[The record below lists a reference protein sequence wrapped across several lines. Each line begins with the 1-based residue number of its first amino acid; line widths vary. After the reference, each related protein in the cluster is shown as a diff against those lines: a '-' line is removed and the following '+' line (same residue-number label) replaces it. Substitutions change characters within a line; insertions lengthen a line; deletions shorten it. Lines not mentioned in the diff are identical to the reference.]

1 MTSFV
6 FHIIIMMII
15 ESLQWDE
22 ININHISRHNISYE
36 EVEEI
41 CFNDDINPRI
51 ERGREDRYYIL
62 GQTFSGRYIFVVI
75 KYLGK
80 GKARPITARDMN
92 NSERKRFESW

>member
-1 MTSFV
+1 
-6 FHIIIMMII
+6 MMII

-36 EVEEI
+36 EVEEV

-51 ERGREDRYYIL
+51 EKGREDRYYIL
-62 GQTFSGRYIFVVI
+62 GQTFAGRYIFVVI